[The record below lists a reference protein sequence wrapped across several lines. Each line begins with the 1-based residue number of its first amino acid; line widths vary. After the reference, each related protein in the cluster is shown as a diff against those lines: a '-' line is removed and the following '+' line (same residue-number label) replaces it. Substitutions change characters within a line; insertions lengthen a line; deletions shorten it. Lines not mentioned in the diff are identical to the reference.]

1 MRLRSIIGK
10 AERGICTQTE
20 WRPSAEDIARR
31 SEKERAEKLKERA
44 RVSLNTILAQ
54 FRVAD
59 ADLWEKSP
67 VRLDGDIKNEWQQH
81 LKLYKPDDVL
91 WIGDVYSSGKPEHQ
105 SNFRS
110 VSELLKESKCPGNF
124 TCPVTFKNSVYSRS
138 NENVLTR
145 PYLVIESDTLSRGQ
159 MLSVIAWCQQFM
171 RLRAIVDTGGKSLH
185 GWFDY
190 PPEASLVEL
199 KTILPAIGCDPA
211 LFKPAQPCRLP
222 GAWRSEKSNF
232 QHLRY
237 LDLK

>member
-1 MRLRSIIGK
+1 MITTTPALNRRTIAESILGTAIDWIDADTGLLPHCPGEHLHTHRSGKRDCQIIVEGAPTLFCFHTSCAGILEERNMRLRSI
-10 AERGICTQTE
+10 
-20 WRPSAEDIARR
+20 
-31 SEKERAEKLKERA
+31 
-44 RVSLNTILAQ
+44 
-54 FRVAD
+54 
-59 ADLWEKSP
+59 
-67 VRLDGDIKNEWQQH
+67 
-81 LKLYKPDDVL
+81 
-91 WIGDVYSSGKPEHQ
+91 
-105 SNFRS
+105 NFRS

-124 TCPVTFKNSVYSRS
+124 TCPATFKNSVYSRS